1 MIGRA
6 AALLLLGAAGALLA
20 GCALLAPLPKPAG
33 VAERLAAF
41 PTRGLP
47 LSAPVTI
54 WWSDRHIPFVEASAD
69 ADAAFALGLVH
80 AHLRL
85 AQMSMARMIAYGRL
99 SEIAGP
105 LTMDIDRGLRILS
118 YPRAAAASER
128 AMDPQARRWTERFVE
143 GINHYQAQAR
153 ELPHEF
159 AVLGLEREPWTVAD
173 ILAVGRLVGTDVNWL
188 AWLDLLP
195 LRARADWPEI
205 WGRLAAEGSASV
217 PSFGPAE
224 TAALQQWLAGVSR
237 SGSNSLAVAPQRTA
251 TGGALIANDPH
262 LGLTIPSVWLIAG
275 VKSPSYHA
283 VGLMG
288 PGLPIF
294 AIGRNPAIAWG
305 GTNMRAASS
314 DLYDVSGLDPAR
326 ITRRAERIRVR
337 WWFDSEAAV
346 RETPYGPIVSDAPQL
361 AGYALPPLALKWTGH
376 AASDEIGAM
385 LAAARARNFDEFR
398 AAFRTFAVPGQ
409 NMLYADADGNIG
421 QVMAARLPLRGGPP
435 ADLVLDPAAH
445 DAAWGAMR
453 GSAELPFAYNPPAG
467 FLASA
472 NNRPT
477 AQGMPVG
484 FFFSPSDRAARM
496 AEVVEAETPIDLDTL
511 KALQRDV
518 YMASAHALCRLF
530 LVKLDAAGLAAAAH
544 GNAAEALRRMRAWD
558 GHYRPDSIGAVAY
571 EQFRHGFVSA
581 FYAAAFGADDWRAA
595 APERA
600 EPLLPADIE
609 AAGAGALRAALAA
622 GLETAAQ
629 GLGAFANW
637 AAMHRLRLAHPLAN
651 LPLIGSRYR
660 FAEYGVGGSSATLM
674 KTAHDSAAGRHFVDY
689 GANARHI
696 SDMSDPDA
704 NWFVLLGGQDGWLN
718 SGTLLDQWPLWR
730 DGEYVRV
737 PLSLEEVRRSFPH
750 RLTLEAAPPAAR

>member
-6 AALLLLGAAGALLA
+6 AALLLLGAAGAVLA
-20 GCALLAPLPKPAG
+20 GCALLAPLPKPSG
-33 VAERLAAF
+33 VGERLAAF

-47 LSAPVTI
+47 LSAPVTVY
-54 WWSDRHIPFVEASAD
+54 WSDRQIPFVEASD
-69 ADAAFALGLVH
+69 DGDAAFALGLVH

-85 AQMSMARMIAYGRL
+85 AQMSMARLIAYGRL

-105 LTMDIDRGLRILS
+105 LTVDIDRGLRILS
-118 YPRAAAASER
+118 YPRAAAESER
-128 AMDPQARRWTERFVE
+128 AMAPEARRWTARFVE
-143 GINHYQAQAR
+143 GINHYQAEAR

-173 ILAVGRLVGTDVNWL
+173 VLAVGRLVGTDVNWL

-205 WGRLAAEGSASV
+205 WARLTEEGGASM
-217 PSFGPAE
+217 PSFGAAG
-224 TAALQQWLAGVSR
+224 TAAAQRWLAGVSR

-251 TGGALIANDPH
+251 TGGALMANDPH
-262 LGLTIPSVWLIAG
+262 LGLMVPSVWLIAG

-294 AIGRNPAIAWG
+294 AIGRTPHIAWG

-326 ITRRAERIRVR
+326 ITARAEPIRVR
-337 WWFDSEAAV
+337 WWFDTAATV
-346 RETPYGPIVSDAPQL
+346 RETPYGPVVSDAPQL
-361 AGYALPPLALKWTGH
+361 AGYDLPPLALKWTGH
-376 AASDEIGAM
+376 GASDEIGAM

-398 AAFRTFAVPGQ
+398 AAFETFAVPGQ
-409 NMLYADADGNIG
+409 NMLYADAEGNIG

-435 ADLVLDPAAH
+435 ADLALDPALH

-453 GSAELPFAYNPPAG
+453 GSADLPFAYNPEAG

-472 NNRPT
+472 NNRPS
-477 AQGMPVG
+477 AHGMPVG
-484 FFFSPSDRAARM
+484 FFFSPDDRVARM
-496 AEVVEAETPIDLDTL
+496 TEVVEAGAPVDIDTL

-518 YMASAHALCRLF
+518 HMASADALRRLF
-530 LVKLDAAGLAAAAH
+530 LAKLDAAGLAAAAQ
-544 GNAAEALRRMRAWD
+544 GNAAEAIRRMRAWD
-558 GHYRPDSIGAVAY
+558 GHYRPDSVGAVSY
-571 EQFRHGFVSA
+571 EQFRHGFMSV
-581 FYAAAFGADDWRAA
+581 FYAAAFGEGDWRAA

-600 EPLLPADIE
+600 EALLPADIE
-609 AAGAGALRAALAA
+609 AAGAEALRAALAA
-622 GLETAAQ
+622 GLDTAAQ
-629 GLGAFANW
+629 GLDRFADW
-637 AAMHRLRLAHPLAN
+637 ADMHRLRLSHPLAN
-651 LPLIGSRYR
+651 LPLIGDRYR

-674 KTAHDSAAGRHFVDY
+674 KTAHESSAERHFVRY

-696 SDMSDPDA
+696 SDMTDPDA

-718 SGTLLDQWPLWR
+718 SSTLLDQWPLWR
-730 DGEYVRV
+730 DGDYVRV
-737 PLSLEEVRRSFPH
+737 PLSLEEVRRSFP
-750 RLTLEAAPPAAR
+750 RRTMLEAAAPAAR